1 MVGKLAAVTSRIPA
15 SSGSLSKNE
24 RCSMISRT
32 RITSILFALLF
43 AVPLM
48 LPPRRAEAA
57 TSLPIKIE
65 SVVVSNGRLVAI
77 GSLGTQTFA
86 APLTLTAKRVAAL
99 NLTAKRATAAQG
111 TPCPILNLAL
121 GPINL
126 DLLGLFVQT
135 SPICLSITAVPGA
148 GNLLGNLLCSVANL
162 LNGGLSVQQVL
173 ATLNGPRRTTF
184 LNGLTTLLQGAFSA
198 IGAATPTAQQV
209 ASCPILNL
217 TLGPLDLNLLGLLVH
232 LDDCAGGPVIV
243 TISAIPST
251 EVGGGLLGDLLC
263 SLANLLNN
271 PPAILSTLTT
281 AINGL

>member
-1 MVGKLAAVTSRIPA
+1 MTSVLI
-15 SSGSLSKNE
+15 
-24 RCSMISRT
+24 
-32 RITSILFALLF
+32 ALLF
-43 AVPLM
+43 AAPLA

-57 TSLPIKIE
+57 TSLPLKIQ
-65 SVVVSNGRLVAI
+65 SVVISNGHLVAI
-77 GSLGTQTFA
+77 GSLGNQLFA
-86 APLTLTAKRVAAL
+86 APL
-99 NLTAKRATAAQG
+99 NLTAQQA
-111 TPCPILNLAL
+111 TPCPILNLSL

-162 LNGGLSVQQVL
+162 LNGGLSTQQVL
-173 ATLNGPRRTTF
+173 ATLHGQRLQRF
-184 LNGLTTLLQGAFSA
+184 LGGLTTLLQGAFNA
-198 IGAATPTAQQV
+198 VGASTPTAQQGP

-243 TISAIPST
+243 TITAIPST